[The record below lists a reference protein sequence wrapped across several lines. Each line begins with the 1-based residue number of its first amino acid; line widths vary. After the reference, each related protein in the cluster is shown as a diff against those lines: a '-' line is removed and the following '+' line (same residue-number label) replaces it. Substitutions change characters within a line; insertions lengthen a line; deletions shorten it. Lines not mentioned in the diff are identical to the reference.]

1 MTMINTQEGEIKV
14 SKEVVTTI
22 VKLSIDE
29 VDSVAEFSHN
39 YNKKHKTLQVKINDN
54 NVWVNAYIALYYGND
69 IQKEV
74 EKVQENI
81 INSVQTMLNLKVKT
95 VNICVK
101 DIVLKEEK

>member
-1 MTMINTQEGEIKV
+1 MKKEQIKECLENGI
-14 SKEVVTTI
+14 KMLE
-22 VKLSIDE
+22 
-29 VDSVAEFSHN
+29 
-39 YNKKHKTLQVKINDN
+39 Q
-54 NVWVNAYIALYYGND
+54 G
-69 IQKEV
+69 KEV

>member
-14 SKEVVTTI
+14 SKDVVNTI

-29 VDSVAEFSHN
+29 VESVAEFSHN
-39 YNKKHKTLQVKINDN
+39 YDKKHKTLQVKIEDN
-54 NVWVNAYIALYYGND
+54 NVWVNAYIALYFGSD
-69 IQKEV
+69 IRKEV

-81 INSVQTMLNLKVKT
+81 INSVQTMLNLTVKT

-101 DIVLKEEK
+101 DIVFKEVK

>member
-1 MTMINTQEGEIKV
+1 MNMINTQEGEIKV
-14 SKEVVTTI
+14 SKEVVNTI

-29 VDSVAEFSHN
+29 VESVAEFSHN
-39 YNKKHKTLQVKINDN
+39 YDKKHKTLKVKIEDN

-69 IQKEV
+69 IRKEV

-81 INSVQTMLNLKVKT
+81 INSVETMLSLTVKT

>member
-1 MTMINTQEGEIKV
+1 MINTQEGEIKV
-14 SKEVVTTI
+14 SKEVVNTI

-54 NVWVNAYIALYYGND
+54 NVWVNAYIALYYGNN

-101 DIVLKEEK
+101 KIVLKEEK

>member
-14 SKEVVTTI
+14 SKEVVNTI

-39 YNKKHKTLQVKINDN
+39 YNKKHKTLHVKINDN
-54 NVWVNAYIALYYGND
+54 NVWVNAYIALYYGNN

>member
-1 MTMINTQEGEIKV
+1 MINTQEGEIKV
-14 SKEVVTTI
+14 SKEVVNTI

-39 YNKKHKTLQVKINDN
+39 YNKKHKTLHVKINDN
-54 NVWVNAYIALYYGND
+54 NVWVNAYIALYYGNN

>member
-1 MTMINTQEGEIKV
+1 MRFFAIFG
-14 SKEVVTTI
+14 I
-22 VKLSIDE
+22 VGRAYD
-29 VDSVAEFSHN
+29 
-39 YNKKHKTLQVKINDN
+39 KKHKTLKVKIEDN

-69 IQKEV
+69 IRKEV

-81 INSVQTMLNLKVKT
+81 INSVETMLSLTVKT